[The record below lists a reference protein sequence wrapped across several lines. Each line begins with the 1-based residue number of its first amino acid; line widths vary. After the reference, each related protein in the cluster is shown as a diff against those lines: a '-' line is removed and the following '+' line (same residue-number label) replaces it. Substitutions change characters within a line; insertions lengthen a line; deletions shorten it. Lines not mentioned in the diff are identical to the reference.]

1 MRKIAFTFALSVL
14 AIAGLNTSVVA
25 QETENRI
32 TVQQVQNENAAQIGL
47 DKDVHDYGTITQGD
61 EGGCVFQI
69 TNTGKEP
76 LIISLCKG
84 SCGCT
89 VPVCP
94 QEPIAPGA
102 TADISVK
109 YNTNRVGPIN
119 KSVTITSNAG
129 DEPRKVIRIKGNVKA
144 KPQGSAPISTGGPT
158 NN

>member
-1 MRKIAFTFALSVL
+1 MTLSLVL
-14 AIAGLNTSVVA
+14 LGTLGLNTAIAQDDTTKVVPA
-25 QETENRI
+25 DGAFIKMNKE
-32 TVQQVQNENAAQIGL
+32 
-47 DKDVHDYGTITQGD
+47 VHDYGTITQGD
-61 EGGCVFQI
+61 DGNCIFTI

-94 QEPIAPGA
+94 QEPIAPGQ

-109 YNTNRVGPIN
+109 YNTNKVGPIN
-119 KSVTITSNAG
+119 KSVTISSNASN
-129 DEPRKVIRIKGNVKA
+129 EPRKVIRIKGNVKA
-144 KPQGSAPISTGGPT
+144 KPQGSAPLNSGGPT

>member
-1 MRKIAFTFALSVL
+1 MRKIALTFTLTALSLVGIYSS
-14 AIAGLNTSVVA
+14 ADA

-32 TVQQVQNENAAQIGL
+32 TVQQVQDANAAQIGI

-61 EGGCVFQI
+61 DGGCIFKI

-129 DEPRKVIRIKGNVKA
+129 GEPRKVIRIKGNVKA
-144 KPQGSAPISTGGPT
+144 KPQGTAPISTGGPT

>member
-1 MRKIAFTFALSVL
+1 MKKLIVTLSLALIASV
-14 AIAGLNTSVVA
+14 GFNNVYA
-25 QETENRI
+25 QENSGNTTETVNENGPVI
-32 TVQQVQNENAAQIGL
+32 TV

-61 EGGCVFQI
+61 DGTCTFTI
-69 TNTGKEP
+69 TNDGKEP

-102 TADISVK
+102 SADITVK
-109 YNTNRVGPIN
+109 YNTNKVGPIN
-119 KSVTITSNAG
+119 KSVTITSNAAN
-129 DEPRKVIRIKGNVKA
+129 EPRKIIRIKGNVKA
-144 KPQGSAPISTGGPT
+144 KPTGSAPLMNGGPT